1 MNIKTKYNIGDR
13 VWIVYEAIVN
23 NQYIHNKPA
32 GEVSVYDDTICS
44 IEIGK
49 ERNVLFIRKLGLYGF
64 KRR

>member
-13 VWIVYEAIVN
+13 VWIVYEARISN
-23 NQYIHNKPA
+23 KYIHDEPA

-49 ERNVLFIRKLGLYGF
+49 QRNILFIRKSRLCRF
-64 KRR
+64 KGR